1 MSTTKTTNPTTSTT
15 KANPRLVKIN
25 PSMSTWTYNQS
36 QRKVEEFN
44 LDSIK
49 QSITNG
55 DTVYRIHQK
64 QNITWAN
71 PYVTNSQGQL
81 RIDLSPFPS
90 DSWKSDMEAIITAAR
105 EIYRE
110 QQASLLQQAEA
121 SPEATA

>member
-1 MSTTKTTNPTTSTT
+1 MR
-15 KANPRLVKIN
+15 RLVEIN
-25 PSMSTWTYNQS
+25 SAMSTWTYNQT

-71 PYVTNSQGQL
+71 PYVNHKGQL
-81 RIDLSPFPS
+81 RIDLAPFPS
-90 DSWKSDMEAIITAAR
+90 GSWKSDMEAIITQAR

-110 QQASLLQQAEA
+110 QQASLTSQQAEA

>member
-1 MSTTKTTNPTTSTT
+1 MR
-15 KANPRLVKIN
+15 RLVQIN

-49 QSITNG
+49 ESITNG

-81 RIDLSPFPS
+81 RIDLAPFPS
-90 DSWKSDMEAIITAAR
+90 DSWKSDMETIITAAR

-110 QQASLLQQAEA
+110 QQASSLPQKAEA

>member
-1 MSTTKTTNPTTSTT
+1 MR
-15 KANPRLVKIN
+15 RLVEIN
-25 PSMSTWTYNQS
+25 TSMSTWTYNETTQT
-36 QRKVEEFN
+36 VEEFN
-44 LDSIK
+44 LDNINNAL
-49 QSITNG
+49 QNG
-55 DTVYRIHQK
+55 DTVYRIHPEK
-64 QNITWAN
+64 SGEKTITWAN